1 MILPENVEKRFREKA
16 SVYLFGLSEVVLDTI
31 FQTAAAAEDESGAT
45 EFVGH
50 LSADHPLLV
59 KLYEI
64 AYSDDAK
71 LLMAKCDL
79 KKFDVRYTFVYD
91 EHEQDA
97 YLITEVDQYYGQQYP
112 SMLGNDLNNYLEVSN
127 VSLGF
132 GRPSL
137 LEEPEFQKLF
147 VCYLQDHDMLCAEDD
162 ITEEFIRRDDRARQA
177 AISALYEL
185 ASKYGMYG
193 NIDLFADARQ
203 YLKVN

>member
-1 MILPENVEKRFREKA
+1 MSLPEKLEKQLRELAADKFYGIGDA
-16 SVYLFGLSEVVLDTI
+16 VLDTVLQSVTGSETVRI
-31 FQTAAAAEDESGAT
+31 E
-45 EFVGH
+45 GH
-50 LSADHPLLV
+50 LPAAHPLIV
-59 KLYEI
+59 KLTEI
-64 AYSDDAK
+64 AYSDESK
-71 LLMAKCDL
+71 RLMAKCDL

-91 EHEQDA
+91 EHEQSA
-97 YLITEVDQYYGQQYP
+97 YLITEADQYYGQQYP

-147 VCYLQDHDMLCAEDD
+147 VFYLQDHDMLCAEDD
-162 ITEEFIRRDDRARQA
+162 ITEEFIRCDDRAKRA

-185 ASKYGMYG
+185 ASKYGIYG
-193 NIDLFADARQ
+193 NVDLFADARH